1 MKQWLSTNFDIRSN
15 SENQEYTALNHHKL
29 LLPKESFSTWKQRTV
44 MENADFEKEIVVEK
58 SQAYEELEKER
69 NQLQMVINIQNALT
83 DELIRSNRV
92 SNILDILK
100 KYIPLPIIIENYKCH
115 ITDYENINLVDAK
128 QLQASFHRK
137 LKEWA
142 IKKTEFLELDNHCR
156 LVSPIYLQNQI
167 LGYCSFIYDSDNPKS
182 NDIDRMI
189 LGRLTSICAMVYLNN
204 KNILEANARTKGILF
219 EKILADEFESKEQI
233 YRELQLLNID
243 VSGKY
248 HIALISLKY
257 NSYIKEENLSIFTSV
272 YEEVIQFF
280 QEKDYEVLLVQR
292 ANGILC
298 FIPEDGDHASL
309 KNGPIE
315 FCMRIKQNHPKI
327 QCHVGVSS
335 TDNDLQ
341 NVNSLMK
348 EAMTAARFTANHQPT
363 KYFRELGIL
372 GILVH
377 TQEETAIKKIAE
389 IELGS
394 IYGQTEQ
401 QKEYMLTLYE
411 FLINGGNLE
420 QTSTKLKLSI
430 SGLRYRINKIRE
442 ILQDDLKDSQKQ
454 FDFLLAL
461 KALKV
466 IGEF

>member
-1 MKQWLSTNFDIRSN
+1 MKQWLSTNLGTGSS
-15 SENQEYTALNHHKL
+15 SENQQYTALNHHKL
-29 LLPKESFSTWKQRTV
+29 LFPKESFSTWKQQSV
-44 MENADFEKEIVVEK
+44 MEINSEQ
-58 SQAYEELEKER
+58 SQAYEKLEEER
-69 NQLQMVINIQNALT
+69 NQLQRVIDVQNALT
-83 DELIRSNRV
+83 DELIRSNSLTNV
-92 SNILDILK
+92 LVILK
-100 KYIPLPIIIENYKCH
+100 KYIPLPIIIENHKCQ
-115 ITDYENINLVDAK
+115 ITDYENIDLVEAK
-128 QLQASFHRK
+128 QLQTSFHRE
-137 LKEWA
+137 LKKWT
-142 IKKTEFLELDNHCR
+142 IKKTEFLKLDNHCR
-156 LVSPIYLQNQI
+156 LVTPIYLQNQI

-182 NDIDRMI
+182 NDGERMI
-189 LGRLTSICAMVYLNN
+189 LDRLTSICAMIFLNN
-204 KNILEANARTKGILF
+204 KNIMEANARTKGLLF

-233 YRELQLLNID
+233 YRELKMLNID

-248 HIALISLKY
+248 HIALISFKY
-257 NSYIKEENLSIFTSV
+257 NSYLKEENLSIFTSV

-280 QEKDYEVLLVQR
+280 QEKDFEVLLVQR

-298 FIPEDGDHASL
+298 FIAEDGDHISL
-309 KNGPIE
+309 QNGPIQ
-315 FCMRIKQNHPKI
+315 FCNRIKRNHPKI
-327 QCHVGVSS
+327 QCHVGVST

-348 EAMTAARFTANHQPT
+348 EAMTAARFTADHQPT

-377 TQEETAIKKIAE
+377 TQEETAIKKIAKM
-389 IELGS
+389 ELGA

-430 SGLRYRINKIRE
+430 SGLRYRIAKIRE
-442 ILQDDLKDSQKQ
+442 ILQEDLKDSQKQ
-454 FDFLLAL
+454 FDLLLAL